1 MRRHELMWRDQGT
14 TLRRPLATHD
24 SFVFYLHVLVVQRNA
39 LLSIATGNIQEKVST
54 ASDGKF
60 GS

>member
-1 MRRHELMWRDQGT
+1 MWRDQGT